1 MGLNFPEVRGQNAA
15 PIVHISQ
22 KAVVNASRPRDRSE
36 ALIDVLCAEKNILSI
51 PEGKNIVRNPVKE
64 KASWNGK
71 RSIKKAIINLPGK
84 MSKSKTDAIKHKK
97 FALIVYVLLQQIHR
111 QIFALIIAAQSK
123 KNYNN
128 VYTI

>member
-1 MGLNFPEVRGQNAA
+1 MVLNFPEVQGQNAA

-36 ALIDVLCAEKNILSI
+36 ALIDVSCVEKNILSI
-51 PEGKNIVRNPVKE
+51 PEGKNIVQNPVKE

-71 RSIKKAIINLPGK
+71 RNIRKATINLPDRI
-84 MSKSKTDAIKHKK
+84 SKNKTDAIKHKK